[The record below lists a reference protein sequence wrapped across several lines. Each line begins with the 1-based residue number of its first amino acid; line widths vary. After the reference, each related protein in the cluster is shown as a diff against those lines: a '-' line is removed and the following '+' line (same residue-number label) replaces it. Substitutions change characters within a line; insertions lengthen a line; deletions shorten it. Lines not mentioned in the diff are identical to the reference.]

1 MKMSANSLEHF
12 QADGAP
18 APGGSYSHGVI
29 ANGFLYTCGMGP
41 IDPATGRV
49 VEGDIT
55 VQTRQVLKNLEAILK
70 TKGATFAQV
79 VKVTTHL
86 QELHR
91 DFAGYD
97 QAYREFLSAP
107 FPVRTTVGS
116 DLMNILVEIDFVVAL

>member
-1 MKMSANSLEHF
+1 MSANSLEHF

-41 IDPATGRV
+41 IDPVTGKV

>member
-1 MKMSANSLEHF
+1 MSANSLEHF

-41 IDPATGRV
+41 IDPASGKV

-55 VQTRQVLKNLEAILK
+55 VQTRQVLRNLEAILK
-70 TKGATFAQV
+70 TKGATFSQV

-91 DFAGYD
+91 DCAGYD

-116 DLMNILVEIDFVVAL
+116 DLMNILVEIDFVVSL

>member
-1 MKMSANSLEHF
+1 MSANSLEHF

-18 APGGSYSHGVI
+18 APGGSYSHGVV
-29 ANGFLYTCGMGP
+29 AHGFLYTCGMGP
-41 IDPATGRV
+41 IDPVSGKV

-55 VQTRQVLKNLEAILK
+55 AQTRQVLKNLEAILK

-97 QAYREFLSAP
+97 QAYREFFSAP

-116 DLMNILVEIDFVVAL
+116 DLINILVEIDFVVAL

>member
-1 MKMSANSLEHF
+1 MSANPLEHF
-12 QADGAP
+12 QANGAP
-18 APGGSYSHGVI
+18 APGGSYSHGVV
-29 ANGFLYTCGMGP
+29 AHGFLYTCGMGP
-41 IDPATGRV
+41 IDPVSGKV
-49 VEGDIT
+49 VEGDII

-116 DLMNILVEIDFVVAL
+116 DLMDILVEIDFVVAL

>member
-1 MKMSANSLEHF
+1 MSANSLEHF
-12 QADGAP
+12 QANGAP
-18 APGGSYSHGVI
+18 APGGSYSHGVV
-29 ANGFLYTCGMGP
+29 AHGFLYTCGMGP
-41 IDPATGRV
+41 IDPVSGKV
-49 VEGDIT
+49 VEGDII

-116 DLMNILVEIDFVVAL
+116 DLMDILVEIDFVVAL

>member
-1 MKMSANSLEHF
+1 MSANSLEHF
-12 QADGAP
+12 QAEGAP
-18 APGGSYSHGVI
+18 APGGSYSHGVV
-29 ANGFLYTCGMGP
+29 AHGFLYTCGMGP
-41 IDPATGRV
+41 VDPVIGKV

-55 VQTRQVLKNLEAILK
+55 AQTRQVLKNLEAILK

-97 QAYREFLSAP
+97 LAYREFLSAP

-116 DLMNILVEIDFVVAL
+116 DLINILVEIDFVVAL

>member
-1 MKMSANSLEHF
+1 MSANSLEHF
-12 QADGAP
+12 QAEGAP
-18 APGGSYSHGVI
+18 APGGSYSHGVV
-29 ANGFLYTCGMGP
+29 AHGFLYTCGMGP
-41 IDPATGRV
+41 IDPVSGKV
-49 VEGDIT
+49 VEGDII

-116 DLMNILVEIDFVVAL
+116 DLINILVEIDFVVAL

>member
-1 MKMSANSLEHF
+1 MSAKSLEHF

-18 APGGSYSHGVI
+18 APGGSYSHGVV
-29 ANGFLYTCGMGP
+29 AHGFLYTCGMGP
-41 IDPATGRV
+41 IDPVSGKV

-55 VQTRQVLKNLEAILK
+55 AQTRQVLKNLEAILK

-97 QAYREFLSAP
+97 QAYREFFSAP

-116 DLMNILVEIDFVVAL
+116 DLINILVEIDFVVAL

>member
-1 MKMSANSLEHF
+1 MSANSLEHF
-12 QADGAP
+12 QAEGAP
-18 APGGSYSHGVI
+18 APGGSYSHGVV
-29 ANGFLYTCGMGP
+29 AHGFLYTCGMGP
-41 IDPATGRV
+41 VDPVSGKV

-55 VQTRQVLKNLEAILK
+55 AQTRQVLKNLEAILK